1 MKSIRLGKRV
11 SRKIALPAG
20 VATLFFLSGFAIL
33 VINAPSY
40 LVLSNLAFMCALMP
54 ALMTILRILFR
65 LRTNINR
72 IRTDSNNLSTR
83 LARFVIAQKETTAI
97 LDALTASQTRLWD
110 GFQRSSNSQF
120 METTRPEIDLL
131 SQRLAESIA
140 EQKEIAK
147 KLNSVT
153 ENQTR
158 LRESFEQSTS
168 SGLTDKFET
177 QLRII
182 SQRFAASRVEQ
193 EHIVEVLNS
202 LTASQTRLW
211 DEFERSNKPQHMLK
225 K

>member
-40 LVLSNLAFMCALMP
+40 LVLSTLAFMCALML

-158 LRESFEQSTS
+158 LRKSFEQSTS